1 MSHPT
6 DRHSS
11 VNLTTV
17 PPTLR
22 PSKARIVSAM
32 VQLVSPHLLAGIVPW
47 EGTWNHHLPRE
58 DDSERLESRMERPI
72 GRGGSGT
79 MWNPERS
86 SLCDSSLPPTQFEHR
101 RNCVLEYSKYLKHSA
116 KICRR
121 CTGAQLSR
129 LSPLLLRVK
138 VIPNI
143 TFTCVT
149 QQSCKFPIR
158 FIR

>member
-17 PPTLR
+17 PPALH

-32 VQLVSPHLLAGIVPW
+32 PQLVVLHLLRGIAAW
-47 EGTWNHHLPRE
+47 ECTWNHHLRRE
-58 DDSERLESRMERPI
+58 ARDERYN

-101 RNCVLEYSKYLKHSA
+101 RNCVLKYSKYLKHVA
-116 KICRR
+116 KICRM

-143 TFTCVT
+143 TFYVRNGTKTTTSDHIYKV
-149 QQSCKFPIR
+149 IG
-158 FIR
+158 